1 MGLGVA
7 MLHQLSLGLFGG
19 FCPARIKQRRVPR
32 PLPIPCRAW
41 RQLRLK
47 LPLRHL
53 IQAGSKGFIWT
64 RPDGIQFVCKT
75 MRALVARI
83 MDYDGRLLPA
93 CMRSAMSKSLKR
105 Q

>member
-7 MLHQLSLGLFGG
+7 MLHQLSLDLFGG
-19 FCPARIKQRRVPR
+19 FCPARIKQRRAPH
-32 PLPIPCRAW
+32 PHPIPFRPW

-47 LPLRHL
+47 LPLRRL
-53 IQAGSKGFIWT
+53 IKAGKGFIWT
-64 RPDGIQFVCKT
+64 RPDGIQCVCKT
-75 MRALVARI
+75 MRSLIARI

>member
-1 MGLGVA
+1 MELGVA
-7 MLHQLSLGLFGG
+7 MLHQLSLDLFGG
-19 FCPARIKQRRVPR
+19 LCPARLKQRRAPR
-32 PLPIPCRAW
+32 PLPITFRPW

-47 LPLRHL
+47 LPLRRL
-53 IQAGSKGFIWT
+53 IKAGKGFIWT

-83 MDYDGRLLPA
+83 MDYDGHLLPP
-93 CMRSAMSKSLKR
+93 CMRSAMSQSLKR